1 MAVISLVRRRSVC
14 AIAGVLALSLSCTDP
29 QGTEP
34 DSSAPALGK
43 AAAGTSLTVTATDP
57 SFGDQGT
64 INLDVHVLG
73 SGFDRG
79 SRASWEKNGVPYTKI
94 TVNSTT
100 FESSG
105 DLLANITIA
114 SDAAIDFY
122 DVAVYTSS
130 GKKGIGTELFTVT
143 TAHPFPGFGTNT
155 TAKGIN
161 DAGQVTGSSVTS
173 GSKETD
179 ALVWDPASST
189 LTNLGPGTAWDI
201 DQAGVTVVG
210 GRGGTVPLIW
220 SSNGGTWS
228 AGTLPAPAARG
239 AARAL
244 ASDGTGRA
252 FVVSGFV
259 LKQVDRRTT
268 IQLPVAWTRSGAT
281 WVLDTLPLGTSLGQA
296 VAKDVTATGIFAGS
310 GNLGS
315 AFYAVVWESASALPT
330 LLPAAGPGYNSWADA
345 INPAG
350 TIVVGHDGYGATG
363 GPSAVMWYRAAPGD
377 PWSGPVHLDP
387 VCGSTAQDVNDAG
400 TIVGQ
405 ACGGQAVAWK
415 TSGGAVL
422 AEVLL
427 GGLGKVGDNSWA
439 EGINASGTASGTVGN
454 TGVTWFGF

>member
-1 MAVISLVRRRSVC
+1 MAAMPVMRRGLRWALAGLVVL
-14 AIAGVLALSLSCTDP
+14 GVSCVEP

-34 DSSAPALGK
+34 ASGSPAFGK
-43 AAAGTSLTVTATDP
+43 TSAGTSLTVTATDP
-57 SFGDQGT
+57 SYGDQGT
-64 INLDVHVLG
+64 ISLDVHVLG

-114 SDAAIDFY
+114 SDAAVDFY
-122 DVAVYTSS
+122 DVAVYTST

-143 TAHPFPGFGTNT
+143 TAHPFPTFGTNT
-155 TAKGIN
+155 SAKGIN
-161 DAGQVTGSSVTS
+161 DAGQVTGASVTP
-173 GSKETD
+173 GPKETD
-179 ALVWDPASST
+179 GFVWDPATST
-189 LTNLGPGTAWDI
+189 LTNLGPGTPWDI

-220 SSNGGTWS
+220 SSSGGTWS
-228 AGTLPAPAARG
+228 AGTLPAPAAG
-239 AARAL
+239 AAARAL

-259 LKQVDRRTT
+259 LKQVDRKTT

-281 WVLDTLPLGTSLGQA
+281 WVLDTLQLGASLGQA
-296 VAKDVTATGIFAGS
+296 VANDVTATGIFAGS

-315 AFYAVVWESASALPT
+315 AFYAVVWESATALPA
-330 LLPAAGPGYNSWADA
+330 LLPAAAPGYNNWADA

-350 TIVVGHDGYGATG
+350 TIVVGHDGYGSTG
-363 GPSAVMWYRAAPGD
+363 GPSAVMWYRAAPGG

-387 VCGSTAQDVNDAG
+387 VCGSTAHDVNDAG
-400 TIVGQ
+400 TVVGQ
-405 ACGGQAVAWK
+405 ACGQAVAWK

-422 AEVLL
+422 AELLL